1 VKIQATHDLP
11 CSVETFWEL
20 YFDEAYNAAV
30 DRELDLG
37 ENQVLSREDDG
48 DLVRMTVRVAPRRE
62 IPRAVR
68 KVLRSATLAYTEHRE
83 LDRSRSHL
91 AWRVTHEAVG
101 PRRLDCS
108 GVLRVEARGDDR
120 CRRVLDGAID
130 VRIPMVG
137 RFIEKAIATDVVR
150 CYDVAAAFLPR
161 WLESR

>member
-20 YFDEAYNAAV
+20 FFDEAYNAAV
-30 DRELDLG
+30 DRELDLA
-37 ENQVLSREDDG
+37 ENQVLAREDDG
-48 DLVRMTVRVAPRRE
+48 DIVRMTVRVAPRRE
-62 IPRAVR
+62 IPAAVR

-83 LDRSRSHL
+83 IDLAASRL

-101 PRRLDCS
+101 PRRLICD
-108 GVLRVEARGDDR
+108 GDLRVEPLGPDH
-120 CRRVLDGAID
+120 CRRILGGAIQ
-130 VRIPMVG
+130 VRIPVVG
-137 RFIEKAIATDVVR
+137 RFIEKAIASDVVR